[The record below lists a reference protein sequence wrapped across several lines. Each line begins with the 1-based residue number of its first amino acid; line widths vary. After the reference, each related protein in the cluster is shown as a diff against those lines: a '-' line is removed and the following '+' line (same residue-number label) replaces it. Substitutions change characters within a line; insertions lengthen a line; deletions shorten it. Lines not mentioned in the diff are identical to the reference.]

1 MLKKISALILA
12 SAALVGALE
21 DPAHSDAIEEAALMA
36 IAAGV
41 CGARIP
47 DAVFLPRVQAVAVQ
61 NGVNMTVA
69 MNLVRAQAELMALQL
84 IEAEAGDEFCEHVQ
98 NISFE

>member
-1 MLKKISALILA
+1 MKRILA
-12 SAALVGALE
+12 VIALSAGFVGALE
-21 DPAHSDAIEEAALMA
+21 NPAHSDAIEEAALMA

-41 CGARIP
+41 CGASVP
-47 DAVFLPRVQAVAVQ
+47 DSVFLPRVQAVAVQ

-69 MNLVRAQAELMALQL
+69 MNLVRAQAEIMALKL
-84 IEAEAGDEFCEHVQ
+84 IEAGAGDEFCEHVQ

>member
-1 MLKKISALILA
+1 MKRILA
-12 SAALVGALE
+12 VIALSAALVGALE
-21 DPAHSDAIEEAALMA
+21 NPAHSDAIEEAALMA

-41 CGARIP
+41 CGASIP

-69 MNLVRAQAELMALQL
+69 MNLIRAQAELMALQL

-98 NISFE
+98 NIRFE

>member
-1 MLKKISALILA
+1 MLKKVLALTLA
-12 SAALVGALE
+12 SAAFVGWFE
-21 DPAHSDAIEEAALMA
+21 NPAHSDAIEEAALMA

-41 CGARIP
+41 CGARVP
-47 DAVFLPRVQAVAVQ
+47 DSVFLPRVQAVAVQ

-69 MNLVRAQAELMALQL
+69 MNLVRAQAEIMALRL
-84 IEAEAGDEFCEHVQ
+84 IEAGAGDEFCEHVQ